1 MKGCIDR
8 TRHRCMLFLAWV
20 LDGSLKKK
28 QQIKTEWSHKLAHLS
43 RNASRNNKIETD
55 EYVLRYKT
63 IFSYED
69 FKQKN

>member
-1 MKGCIDR
+1 
-8 TRHRCMLFLAWV
+8 MLFLAWV
-20 LDGSLKKK
+20 PDGSLKK
-28 QQIKTEWSHKLAHLS
+28 QIKTEYTHKLAHLTA
-43 RNASRNNKIETD
+43 NASRNNNIETY